1 MTGENALL
9 EPVKRYGEMLLDE
22 ASEPKAIPSFDF
34 MFKLATELSKIIV
47 LNHGGEVGEVDII
60 HYRLAEALRDVFY
73 LGCLTEQKNIN
84 KAIFG
89 DYGIIEDQVRKTLTQ
104 CFEMGVRYAP
114 ERERK
119 SHQK

>member
-1 MTGENALL
+1 MTEENVLL
-9 EPVKRYGEMLLDE
+9 EPVKRYGDLLLDE

-34 MFKLATELSKIIV
+34 MFRLATELSKIIA
-47 LNHGGEVGEVDII
+47 LNHRGEVGGIDII

-84 KAIFG
+84 KAISG
-89 DYGIIEDQVRKTLTQ
+89 DYSIVRDQMREAITQ

-114 ERERK
+114 ERELK